1 MEENSE
7 KNQNDVEE
15 QTLDWKDA
23 KFNEPQS
30 EVEDDLV
37 KQAELIAKLT
47 QEAGFGTP
55 EYLKGTV
62 ENVEEHLDEAS
73 IENVDNVSDIDFNA
87 DVEEVDVH
95 YDEDSEFEIPDYLKG
110 LDSDDNLKENKE
122 EAKEEIKEKV
132 KEEIKEEV
140 KEENKI
146 EITPPKLPPEPEQW
160 EELDEDNGVVK
171 KYIFYV
177 SKDFVPLM
185 DSLNPD
191 QRTAYIND
199 AIQRKI
205 DSEYELTAIERK
217 KKIMAHIIVMILTFF
232 IVTPIVLFVVHKS
245 IMMTF
250 ENYKYSQ
257 DNFEKLYKKQFQ
269 KDRAYMRAIEHN
281 RIYLKDEQKE
291 K

>member
-23 KFNEPQS
+23 KFDESQS
-30 EVEDDLV
+30 AVEDDLV
-37 KQAELIAKLT
+37 REAELIAKLT

-73 IENVDNVSDIDFNA
+73 IESVEDISDIDFNA
-87 DVEEVDVH
+87 DVDEVDVH
-95 YDEDSEFEIPDYLKG
+95 YDEDSEFEVPDYLKG
-110 LDSDDNLKENKE
+110 VDGDDNLKEN
-122 EAKEEIKEKV
+122 

-140 KEENKI
+140 KEEIKEEI
-146 EITPPKLPPEPEQW
+146 SEITPPKLPPEPEQW

-232 IVTPIVLFVVHKS
+232 IVTPIVLFIVHKS